1 MAQIYIRKRFSS
13 YLGEERAIDDIVRS
27 FIPDGPTP
35 TPPTPTPSVTPTTT
49 PIVPTPSITPTNTP
63 SVTPTSTITPTPT
76 ETPIV
81 PTPSVTPTETP
92 TQTPTNTPSI
102 TPTNTTTPSVTPTE
116 TPTNTPSITPTNTTT
131 PSVTPTETP
140 TQTPT
145 NTPTNTTTPSVTPTE
160 TPTQTPTNT
169 TTPSVTPT
177 QTPTNTPTITPTSTL
192 TPTPTPSALP
202 PGTIE
207 ANTYLTAVVDAGG
220 TGITETI
227 SAATRT
233 LFTSL
238 VSNGL
243 WDKLDTFY
251 LHLGGVSG
259 SNALNGKNPSLYAMT
274 FNGGWTFD
282 NSFGSKGNGV
292 NSYAESTRW
301 NPSVFATQND
311 TSSSLYVTTNTSGSY
326 VDMILDGGSS
336 NFYGIV
342 PWQISAHAPGFAIND
357 SFTSLAGRNNSQG
370 YFSISRTVSTTSKL
384 FINGSLYNTA
394 SKTSITPVNDNL
406 VLGANKVVGVGINFN
421 SNRGYGFTHFGLGLT
436 DSEETTLSTIVNTF
450 QTTLSRNVY

>member
-1 MAQIYIRKRFSS
+1 MPPNPYRKQPNINDMMYPKGSKQPRQVWAAVMNVYKAPETTPPVTPS
-13 YLGEERAIDDIVRS
+13 
-27 FIPDGPTP
+27 PTP
-35 TPPTPTPSVTPTTT
+35 TSTQT
-49 PIVPTPSITPTNTP
+49 PTPSITPTQ
-63 SVTPTSTITPTPT
+63 TITPTNT
-76 ETPIV
+76 G
-81 PTPSVTPTETP
+81 TP
-92 TQTPTNTPSI
+92 TQTPTTSV
-102 TPTNTTTPSVTPTE
+102 TPTNTGSP
-116 TPTNTPSITPTNTTT
+116 
-131 PSVTPTETP
+131 
-140 TQTPT
+140 
-145 NTPTNTTTPSVTPTE
+145 
-160 TPTQTPTNT
+160 
-169 TTPSVTPT
+169 
-177 QTPTNTPTITPTSTL
+177 
-192 TPTPTPSALP
+192 TPTPTQSSIPS
-202 PGTIE
+202 GTTE
-207 ANTYLTAVVDAGG
+207 ANTYLSAVVAAGG
-220 TGITETI
+220 TGITSTV

-243 WDKLDTFY
+243 WNKLDTFY

-311 TSSSLYVTTNTSGSY
+311 TSSSLYVTTNTSGDF
-326 VDMILDGGSS
+326 VDMILDGGSG

-342 PWQISAHAPGFAIND
+342 PWQINAHAPGFAIND

-370 YFSISRTVSTTSKL
+370 YFSISRTGSTTSKL

-394 SKTSITPVNDNL
+394 SKTSITPVNNNL
-406 VLGANKVVGVGINFN
+406 VLGANKVVGVGINYN

-436 DSEETTLSTIVNTF
+436 DAEETTLSTIVNTF